1 MRAPVASSA
10 ARDLVGVAT
19 ETAFRGNEFAA
30 AAGAAAC
37 VADRPTAAAFEVIG
51 VYPSGHAQKHEVG
64 TNGGGADEQIATG
77 KVLIPFIMLVR
88 VHRENSGELRDD

>member
-30 AAGAAAC
+30 AAC
-37 VADRPTAAAFEVIG
+37 VADRPAAAAFEVIG

-64 TNGGGADEQIATG
+64 TNGGGADEQIATD
-77 KVLIPFIMLVR
+77 KALIPPFMLVL
-88 VHRENSGELRDD
+88 VHRKNSGELRDD